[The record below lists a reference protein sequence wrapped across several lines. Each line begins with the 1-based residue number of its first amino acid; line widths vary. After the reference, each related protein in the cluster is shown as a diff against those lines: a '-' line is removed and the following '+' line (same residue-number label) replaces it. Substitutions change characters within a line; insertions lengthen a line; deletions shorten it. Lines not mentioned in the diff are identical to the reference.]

1 MSPAEV
7 YALISPSVAFIET
20 TAATGSGILI
30 RDGYVITNYHVV
42 WPYESVRVVF
52 PDGTELE
59 NVPVVGW
66 DPMADLAVLGPVD
79 VSAQPL
85 MLIDG
90 EGTALGS
97 ELLLLGYPAEVDLF
111 PQPTI
116 TRGILSG
123 FREWERLG
131 ITYSQTDA
139 AIAGGQSGG
148 ALVNSR
154 GEVVGISTFSF
165 SEAGFGLAASSAD
178 IMPIAEKLIQG
189 EFTSG
194 LGDRR
199 LPVGRGSFE
208 VDLDLRNY
216 WDTSAFVLDATAG
229 TILEVGIEGSGDG
242 WFHVSDPFGLILEVN
257 DGYTGVE
264 HGAVELLTGGVHF
277 LQVEMASGESSS
289 FDVSS
294 SVRLIPLNDP
304 DDGQAVAVGETVAGS
319 LDHFLDWDWYSVRLN
334 EGQTVRIATDSINVD
349 TVLYVDFPKSRNNQ
363 VVSDDDSGGGLGG
376 NSELVYRAPHT
387 GEYFIAVTEAEGNSS
402 GGYYLSVEAAR
413 EGTETVSV
421 PPSPQTV
428 DSRFGTMVVFE
439 DPLGY
444 FSIQAPEAW
453 LEAELDESQGETF
466 YAFDPETNSDIVIVA
481 EDVLALGAGELSLTK
496 YADLIESSVLIPA
509 GAEDIT
515 RETVRTS
522 QGSPAIIFQMS
533 LLTHRVIR
541 FIYLFDNNIAVSV
554 AYSFTA
560 DRFDM
565 GKQLSDY
572 SFDSFRVPSATS
584 TPTLTNNTPT
594 PIPSATPTVTSFYL
608 RDFVNGSW
616 LEQQDP
622 QLATS
627 IRELGWIQDGIN
639 ATESEAIQDLLYIAV
654 TSRSV
659 AASIVSLS
667 WVQDGVHDV
676 EAGAFRWMNNIG
688 SARVASS
695 VVSLGWV
702 EDGIDEIE
710 VKAIEEISYIDYGD
724 AEIASSVVSLGWVED
739 GIENTEVDLIEA
751 LALIADKNAEEALR
765 IVGMPFLE
773 TIEPPDISAME
784 SLRQLVAFKPSA
796 FLSVM
801 SHAALR
807 DGISDDV
814 TPIVATLDGVAGT
827 NPDLIDVLLETTRV
841 LLERRII
848 TLPLTG
854 EVVLDIIRTAPGAA
868 RSMDLLEHSVRGIEE
883 YMDSPLPT
891 KYVGLLYENAVS
903 SSTAGTNF
911 GTHIAIL
918 PEYDIDDDS
927 QEAESSG
934 STIAHEVAHYYWSGN
949 EDWVDEGAADF
960 MASIVEGARTGQ
972 PIGVT
977 GPPCGYAGSI
987 AEMESLGISR
997 GDIEFRCNYSLG
1009 ERLFVDLHLTLGDER
1024 FRQGFRALY
1033 LASEIEDDADDRR
1046 GTSVGIEQIREAFRS
1061 DDGAES
1067 TVIARWYNGTEPY
1080 DLSRLDPHTVDPG
1093 LPGING
1099 RIDEAYIATSTDG
1112 PAVSVF
1118 SAQDVTDWVYLTL
1131 KYSYNVSGG
1140 PHEVPL
1146 EIVEYYEDGFEF
1158 RRRSDKLTAED
1169 RYIGGTSW
1177 WSVDLP
1183 PSRKWYPGRYWV
1195 YVYAGERKVAEV
1207 QYEVTS

>member
-1 MSPAEV
+1 MPTPTPTATATPTPVPTNTPTATATATPTPVPTKTPTATATATPTPVPTNTPTATATATPTPVPTDTPTPVPIAEMSPAEV

-97 ELLLLGYPAEVDLF
+97 
-111 PQPTI
+111 
-116 TRGILSG
+116 
-123 FREWERLG
+123 
-131 ITYSQTDA
+131 
-139 AIAGGQSGG
+139 
-148 ALVNSR
+148 
-154 GEVVGISTFSF
+154 
-165 SEAGFGLAASSAD
+165 
-178 IMPIAEKLIQG
+178 

-319 LDHFLDWDWYSVRLN
+319 LDHLLDWDWYSVRLN

-627 IRELGWIQDGIN
+627 IRELGWIQGGTLKKCVN
-639 ATESEAIQDLLYIAV
+639 SQAVYPLCEQNGLEAQ
-654 TSRSV
+654 
-659 AASIVSLS
+659 
-667 WVQDGVHDV
+667 
-676 EAGAFRWMNNIG
+676 
-688 SARVASS
+688 
-695 VVSLGWV
+695 
-702 EDGIDEIE
+702 
-710 VKAIEEISYIDYGD
+710 
-724 AEIASSVVSLGWVED
+724 
-739 GIENTEVDLIEA
+739 
-751 LALIADKNAEEALR
+751 
-765 IVGMPFLE
+765 
-773 TIEPPDISAME
+773 
-784 SLRQLVAFKPSA
+784 
-796 FLSVM
+796 
-801 SHAALR
+801 
-807 DGISDDV
+807 
-814 TPIVATLDGVAGT
+814 
-827 NPDLIDVLLETTRV
+827 
-841 LLERRII
+841 ERRY
-848 TLPLTG
+848 T
-854 EVVLDIIRTAPGAA
+854 
-868 RSMDLLEHSVRGIEE
+868 
-883 YMDSPLPT
+883 
-891 KYVGLLYENAVS
+891 
-903 SSTAGTNF
+903 
-911 GTHIAIL
+911 
-918 PEYDIDDDS
+918 
-927 QEAESSG
+927 
-934 STIAHEVAHYYWSGN
+934 AHE
-949 EDWVDEGAADF
+949 EGK
-960 MASIVEGARTGQ
+960 
-972 PIGVT
+972 
-977 GPPCGYAGSI
+977 
-987 AEMESLGISR
+987 
-997 GDIEFRCNYSLG
+997 
-1009 ERLFVDLHLTLGDER
+1009 H
-1024 FRQGFRALY
+1024 
-1033 LASEIEDDADDRR
+1033 
-1046 GTSVGIEQIREAFRS
+1046 
-1061 DDGAES
+1061 
-1067 TVIARWYNGTEPY
+1067 
-1080 DLSRLDPHTVDPG
+1080 
-1093 LPGING
+1093 
-1099 RIDEAYIATSTDG
+1099 
-1112 PAVSVF
+1112 
-1118 SAQDVTDWVYLTL
+1118 
-1131 KYSYNVSGG
+1131 
-1140 PHEVPL
+1140 
-1146 EIVEYYEDGFEF
+1146 
-1158 RRRSDKLTAED
+1158 
-1169 RYIGGTSW
+1169 
-1177 WSVDLP
+1177 
-1183 PSRKWYPGRYWV
+1183 
-1195 YVYAGERKVAEV
+1195 
-1207 QYEVTS
+1207 